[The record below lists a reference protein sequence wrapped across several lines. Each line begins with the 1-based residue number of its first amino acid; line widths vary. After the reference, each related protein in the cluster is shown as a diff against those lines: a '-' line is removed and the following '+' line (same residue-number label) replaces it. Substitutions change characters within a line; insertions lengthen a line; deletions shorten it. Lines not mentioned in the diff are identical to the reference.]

1 MSSAVANRDC
11 ADECAREIGLP
22 SMPLRQMFHA
32 TGITETLVVI
42 GRTSAENVLAGTA
55 RLSASESDASVLP
68 FRRDEGTAQ

>member
-32 TGITETLVVI
+32 TGITTLVVI
-42 GRTSAENVLAGTA
+42 GRTSVENVLAGTA
-55 RLSASESDASVLP
+55 RFSASESNASVLP
-68 FRRDEGTAQ
+68 FRRDEGRAQ